1 MDRIKTVYKVVHENT
16 FECFFV
22 GAIVLILILA
32 LINWLRGKKGS
43 WSNTYFMPVP
53 LKYIQSNNHQIQ
65 TQASGGPPKKTDSK
79 GELECR
85 RVLQKIFKKPFDKC
99 RPHFLN
105 NPVTGGSYNLELD
118 CYDDEYKIAVEYN
131 GIQHYKFSPY
141 FHKNNEAFLN
151 QKYRDE
157 LKKRM
162 CKENGIILITVPY
175 TVKVEDIER
184 FIINALV

>member
-1 MDRIKTVYKVVHENT
+1 MDRIKTIYAFARDYT
-16 FECFFV
+16 FEFFFI
-22 GAIVLILILA
+22 GAIVVILLIA
-32 LINWLRGKKGS
+32 LFSLGNKGS
-43 WSNTYFMPVP
+43 WSNSYFIPKP
-53 LKYIQSNNHQIQ
+53 LDGSRQNINQNQFQN
-65 TQASGGPPKKTDSK
+65 KKTDSK

-85 RVLQKIFKKPFDKC
+85 RVLQEIFKKPFEKC

-162 CKENGIILITVPY
+162 CKDNGIMLITVPY
-175 TVKVEDIER
+175 TVKVEDIQVFLTKELNQL
-184 FIINALV
+184 I